1 MLAIQL
7 VSQSCPTLCDPMD
20 CNPLGS
26 SVHGIS
32 QQEYWSGLPFPS
44 AGDLPNPG
52 IKPGSPALQAESFPS
67 EPQGKPR
74 HEPRH
79 LKTKPQRCVNKQT
92 GGNQKASEAMK
103 QKSVGNAE
111 QRQSALPLVAVKEKG
126 VGTLVL

>member
-1 MLAIQL
+1 MA
-7 VSQSCPTLCDPMD
+7 VCDWV
-20 CNPLGS
+20 PLD
-26 SVHGIS
+26 V
-32 QQEYWSGLPFPS
+32 GL
-44 AGDLPNPG
+44 
-52 IKPGSPALQAESFPS
+52 PS

-126 VGTLVL
+126 VGT

>member
-67 EPQGKPR
+67 EPQGQ
-74 HEPRH
+74 PRH
-79 LKTKPQRCVNKQT
+79 LKTKPQRRVNKQT

-126 VGTLVL
+126 VGTLVS